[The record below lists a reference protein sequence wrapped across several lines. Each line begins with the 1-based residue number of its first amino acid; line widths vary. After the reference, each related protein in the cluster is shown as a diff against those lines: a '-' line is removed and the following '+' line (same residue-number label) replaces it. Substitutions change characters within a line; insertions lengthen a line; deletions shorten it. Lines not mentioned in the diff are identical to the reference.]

1 MFFTFLGFPLWLFS
15 AELVGFVLHVRAGD
29 ATAMAMKQR
38 NKKKVLCFFFWWSSI
53 SETWAVREN
62 STTARRN
69 QFPPPLWLKW
79 KQHPERRAEL
89 HFSSEELKWKHI
101 RPMLGRSLCS
111 VSVTPFP
118 RQHYKMPPIRQEDSP
133 EDRSTALILFLFN
146 VTFPAFRRS
155 CISKIKKLQLFPSH
169 FQQTPPRISHF

>member
-1 MFFTFLGFPLWLFS
+1 MRQRWQWNKEIKKRCCVFFI
-15 AELVGFVLHVRAGD
+15 
-29 ATAMAMKQR
+29 
-38 NKKKVLCFFFWWSSI
+38 FWWSSI